1 MSVEIPLAEQ
11 IDGMQRELALRQ
23 RVYPGRVSARQ
34 MTQTASD
41 AGIARIKAI
50 LKSLESLRTQ
60 QIEASISKPLAPPP
74 APSKELPRGE
84 TPEEKRRTKK
94 LLQIEPTLHE
104 IHICASRNKGCE
116 SCRAIAQLM
125 EDSLGFTRR

>member
-74 APSKELPRGE
+74 APVKESAGE
-84 TPEEKRRTKK
+84 SPEEKRRTKK
-94 LLQIEPTLHE
+94 LLKIEPTLHE